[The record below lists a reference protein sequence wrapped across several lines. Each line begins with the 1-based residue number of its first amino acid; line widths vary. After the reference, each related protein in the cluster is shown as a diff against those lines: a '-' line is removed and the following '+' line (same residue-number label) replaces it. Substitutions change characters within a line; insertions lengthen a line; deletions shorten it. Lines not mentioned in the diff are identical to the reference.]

1 MSGKEGKDEG
11 KEKNREKVIRLT
23 GFSQP
28 FLGEFGWEA
37 AQEHRGSTELLA
49 HLRSLP
55 RWCLTEKE

>member
-28 FLGEFGWEA
+28 FLGEFG
-37 AQEHRGSTELLA
+37 
-49 HLRSLP
+49 
-55 RWCLTEKE
+55 